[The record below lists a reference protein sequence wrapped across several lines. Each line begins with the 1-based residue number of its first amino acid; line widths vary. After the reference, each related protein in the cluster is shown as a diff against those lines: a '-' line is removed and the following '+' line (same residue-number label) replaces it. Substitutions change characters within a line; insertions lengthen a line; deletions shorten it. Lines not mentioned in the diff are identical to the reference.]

1 MPSVLFEAN
10 SPEQLHDRWK
20 VRFPEKLSIIMQ
32 DSQGS
37 MGPIPEGVV
46 SVSFSEEV
54 RVQVASDRPIEKRY
68 ERRVFKLGQEQLAAN
83 P

>member
-1 MPSVLFEAN
+1 MLFEAD
-10 SPEQLHDRWK
+10 SPKQLHDRWK
-20 VRFPEKLSIIMQ
+20 VRFPEKLPVVMKNPRS
-32 DSQGS
+32 S
-37 MGPIPEGVV
+37 MGPVPERVV

-68 ERRVFKLGQEQLAAN
+68 EGRAFKLGKEQLAAN